1 MERFQTTGVGG
12 VGLRWRL
19 TLLKNG
25 ARREWEE
32 RKGGEEEGVGGRSGG
47 EGRKDCCVDAK
58 GKGVG
63 GMAGW
68 QAGGEWT
75 GRKGVRR
82 VGGGRCVQR

>member
-47 EGRKDCCVDAK
+47 EGRK
-58 GKGVG
+58 
-63 GMAGW
+63 
-68 QAGGEWT
+68 E
-75 GRKGVRR
+75 
-82 VGGGRCVQR
+82 RCR